1 MDGFFGNTQADSSP
15 DISRTSSSSRVSL
28 TPNDTTRESPPEAP
42 IAKADSGQI
51 KKRGRKG
58 HSKSRTGCFNCKKAR
73 IKCKENRPSCDYCAH
88 RGLQCEWPEI
98 QITQVGIVIRNPMPE
113 LTIPA
118 APQSN
123 LPVFT
128 MQDFRFF
135 QHFINTAYPH
145 HPIDNDWQ
153 WTHDVP
159 SMACDFDFLLHAML
173 ALSASDLAA
182 NSDDSNDMKLIPT
195 SILHRIK
202 SIESLNKA
210 VAAGIKSWQQGNAMI
225 ATCFT
230 LLFQSVLLNDGLS
243 EYISFL
249 RGILTIGM
257 QMGQR
262 RMKFVFE
269 RLWGNEQL
277 QSRDAELS
285 AAPLINEEVVAAA
298 CRSFEKMSPLLKTKT
313 EIGMYGLLLS
323 MARSLVTSSK
333 EAYIGLGKVYQLFM
347 MMPHEEFRE
356 FTDSKN
362 EVCQLLQAHFVA
374 MQLIMTPISKVEW
387 GKRKSPTEMKTD
399 GRTGRW
405 LTTLHNAMPPHMRG
419 YYEWT
424 LWVEKANYTNEIGVL
439 DVHHGKEV
447 EN

>member
-1 MDGFFGNTQADSSP
+1 MDGFFGNPQSDDSP
-15 DISRTSSSSRVSL
+15 DTLRHSSSSGFSL
-28 TPNDTTRESPPEAP
+28 TPNELMRASPPEAP
-42 IAKADSGQI
+42 ATKADRGEI

-58 HSKSRTGCFNCKKAR
+58 HSKSRTGCFNCKRAR

-98 QITQVGIVIRNPMPE
+98 QINQVGVVIRNPMPE
-113 LTIPA
+113 LVIPA

-135 QHFINTAYPH
+135 QHFIDSAYPH

-159 SMACDFDFLLHAML
+159 SMACDYDFLLHAML
-173 ALSASDLAA
+173 ALSASDLACY
-182 NSDDSNDMKLIPT
+182 SDDNKELVPI
-195 SILHRIK
+195 SISHRIK

-230 LLFQSVLLNDGLS
+230 LLFQSVLMNDGLS
-243 EYISFL
+243 EYLSFL
-249 RGILTIGM
+249 RGILAVGM
-257 QMGQR
+257 QMGQK

-269 RLWGNEQL
+269 RLWGHDQFESRANEL
-277 QSRDAELS
+277 AAVGLIDEELVS
-285 AAPLINEEVVAAA
+285 SA
-298 CRSFEKMSPLLKTKT
+298 CRSFEKMFPLCKTKT

-333 EAYIGLGKVYQLFM
+333 EAHMGLGKVYQLFM
-347 MMPHEEFRE
+347 MMPYDEFRE
-356 FTDSKN
+356 FTDPKN

-387 GKRKSPTEMKTD
+387 GKRKVPPDQKPS
-399 GRTGRW
+399 GRSGRW
-405 LTTLHNAMPPHMRG
+405 LETLHKGISPHMRE

-424 LWVEKANYTNEIGVL
+424 LWVEKANYDGGICDRNSFI
-439 DVHHGKEV
+439 H
-447 EN
+447 